1 MDNRPIGVFD
11 SGLGGLTVVKELIDE
26 LPNEDIIYFGDTARI
41 PYGTRSK
48 EIVAKYSSQCVQF
61 LKTQNVKMVVVA
73 CNTVSSCCLDFLRTK
88 FHIPIVGVIEP
99 GAQAAVLATT
109 NKKIGVIGTEGT
121 ISSKAYERAIL
132 KRAPDVSIYTKACS
146 LFVSIVE
153 EGWADTD
160 VAYLTSKKYLDTMKL
175 EKIDTLVLGCTH
187 FPLLAD
193 VIGKTMGNGVTL
205 IDPAEGTAL
214 MTKQILTKNNM
225 LNSLKSKGRYK
236 FFVSDFGQKFEQI
249 GSNFLG
255 QNIVCAQKIDIEN
268 IK

>member
-11 SGLGGLTVVKELIDE
+11 SGLGGLTVVKELMAE
-26 LPNEDIIYFGDTARI
+26 LPNEDIVYFGDTARI

-48 EIVAKYSSQCVQF
+48 EIVAKYSSQCVRF

-73 CNTVSSCCLDFLRTK
+73 CNTVSSCCLKLLRTK

-99 GAQAAVLATT
+99 GAQAAVSATI

-121 ISSKAYERAIL
+121 ISSAAYEKAIL
-132 KRAPDVSIYTKACS
+132 KRAPDISIYTKACS

-153 EGWADTD
+153 EGWAETD
-160 VAYLTSKKYLDTMKL
+160 VAYLTAKKYLENIKL

-187 FPLLAD
+187 FPLLTN
-193 VIGKTMGNGVTL
+193 VIGKTMGEEVTL

-214 MTKQILTKNNM
+214 MTKQILTENNM
-225 LNSLKSKGRYK
+225 LNSDKNTGTYR
-236 FFVSDFGQKFEQI
+236 FFVSDFGQRFEQI

-255 QNIVCAQKIDIEN
+255 QDIECPKKIDIETY
-268 IK
+268 

>member
-1 MDNRPIGVFD
+1 M
-11 SGLGGLTVVKELIDE
+11 
-26 LPNEDIIYFGDTARI
+26 
-41 PYGTRSK
+41 
-48 EIVAKYSSQCVQF
+48 
-61 LKTQNVKMVVVA
+61 
-73 CNTVSSCCLDFLRTK
+73 
-88 FHIPIVGVIEP
+88 
-99 GAQAAVLATT
+99 
-109 NKKIGVIGTEGT
+109 
-121 ISSKAYERAIL
+121 
-132 KRAPDVSIYTKACS
+132 
-146 LFVSIVE
+146 E